1 MRLPKGESSVSA
13 WGLNFSFRVQVRA
26 SGHSFFY
33 SPPPPFLPIRL
44 QKSMAPP
51 HSMPI
56 NEFGYINH
64 YTSTTSFSEP
74 QFPGPALARMESNY
88 STMSSDSRLNLVDRT
103 DSQPTSTHSRKRYTL
118 PLFRGPSES
127 SRGSY
132 DDSSRDSSP
141 FQWRDLFKGWQLLL
155 FGSWFNVLLCLI
167 PVACVFSLTMTE
179 YHGLVFM
186 FCLLSLLPLVK
197 IHEITTRELSARIGG
212 SKTGLLNASLNN
224 TVEIVVALSALRKCE
239 LRVVQSSLI
248 GSILGKLLL
257 VLGLCFFAGGL
268 RFSEQWFDATAN
280 QVHSSLLSISVGV
293 LLLPVAYH
301 FALSGNRNDD
311 VPENQR
317 LSILNMSHAV
327 SLILLTIYGFY
338 LVFQLVSHTHLYRDS
353 QTKSR
358 KLSINVQTPAIFH
371 TLTLREKGKA
381 FPQSDSTTAIYNDEE
396 NVSRWFKG
404 AQSEP
409 QADTLSPSPSS
420 TRSPSRSPSPQ
431 QQPGTP
437 YISPPN
443 GDFTTSAVTLTD
455 SGHVL
460 PVAAVDPSIRLV
472 DLDTMGGA
480 SLRRINCPSSL
491 AMRSVSTASDATW
504 NESARSF
511 SGSTVNSSNHPDL
524 TLDTDDLSSGK
535 FIDIPLE
542 KKAALVSPTG
552 SVVSSREPQLSWFL
566 TVASLIVVTVG
577 VAFIA
582 DWLVEAMD
590 GISMTISKEW
600 VALVLLPAVSS
611 IAECGNA
618 IGVSVKDQ
626 VTLSISVAVGSSIQT
641 ALFVIPLM
649 VTIAWAMGKPLALLF
664 DPFESLV
671 LYISVQTMTHVVADG
686 KSNWLE
692 GAILIC
698 LYIMIAVSFWFYP
711 GSNLPSSLAAC
722 TSTV

>member
-1 MRLPKGESSVSA
+1 MTT
-13 WGLNFSFRVQVRA
+13 
-26 SGHSFFY
+26 
-33 SPPPPFLPIRL
+33 PPYPTP
-44 QKSMAPP
+44 M
-51 HSMPI
+51 

-64 YTSTTSFSEP
+64 YTSTTASYPEP

-88 STMSSDSRLNLVDRT
+88 STMSSDSRVNLVERT
-103 DSQPTSTHSRKRYTL
+103 DSQPNSARSRKRYTL

-127 SRGSY
+127 SRGSQN
-132 DDSSRDSSP
+132 DSCSRDSSP
-141 FQWRDLFKGWQLLL
+141 FQWRDIMKGWRLLL
-155 FGSWFNVLLCLI
+155 LGSWFNVLLCLI
-167 PVACVFSLTMTE
+167 PVACIFSITMTE

-197 IHEITTRELSARIGG
+197 IHELTTRELSARIGG

-224 TVEIVVALSALRKCE
+224 TVEIVVAFSALRKCE
-239 LRVVQSSLI
+239 LHVVQSSLI

-268 RFSEQWFDATAN
+268 KFTEQGFDHTAN

-327 SLILLTIYGFY
+327 SVILLTIYGFY

-371 TLTLREKGKA
+371 TMTLREKGRG
-381 FPQSDSTTAIYNDEE
+381 FPKSESTTAIYNNEDT
-396 NVSRWFKG
+396 VSLRR
-404 AQSEP
+404 
-409 QADTLSPSPSS
+409 TH
-420 TRSPSRSPSPQ
+420 SPSRLASR
-431 QQPGTP
+431 
-437 YISPPN
+437 
-443 GDFTTSAVTLTD
+443 SASEASEATCSKG
-455 SGHVL
+455 SG
-460 PVAAVDPSIRLV
+460 R
-472 DLDTMGGA
+472 T
-480 SLRRINCPSSL
+480 
-491 AMRSVSTASDATW
+491 
-504 NESARSF
+504 F
-511 SGSTVNSSNHPDL
+511 SGSTINSSNHPGL
-524 TLDTDDLSSGK
+524 TVDTADLSSEN
-535 FIDIPLE
+535 FTDIPLGGTSKE
-542 KKAALVSPTG
+542 ALASPTG
-552 SVVSSREPQLSWFL
+552 SVKSAREPQLSWFM
-566 TVASLIVVTVG
+566 TVTSLIVVTIA

-590 GISMTISKEW
+590 GISETISKEW
-600 VALVLLPAVSS
+600 VALVLLPAVTS

-722 TSTV
+722 TSTA

>member
-1 MRLPKGESSVSA
+1 
-13 WGLNFSFRVQVRA
+13 
-26 SGHSFFY
+26 
-33 SPPPPFLPIRL
+33 
-44 QKSMAPP
+44 
-51 HSMPI
+51 MPI
-56 NEFGYINH
+56 NESGYINQ
-64 YTSTTSFSEP
+64 YTSATSSYSEP

-88 STMSSDSRLNLVDRT
+88 STMSSDSRLNLVERT
-103 DSQPTSTHSRKRYTL
+103 DSQPTSTRSRKRYTL

-132 DDSSRDSSP
+132 NGSCSGESPP
-141 FQWRDLFKGWQLLL
+141 FQWRDVFKGWRFLL
-155 FGSWFNVLLCLI
+155 FGSWFNILLCLV
-167 PVACVFSLTMTE
+167 PVACIISLTMTE

-186 FCLLSLLPLVK
+186 FCLLSLLPLIK

-268 RFSEQWFDATAN
+268 RFTEQWFDATAN

-358 KLSINVQTPAIFH
+358 KLSINVQTPALFH
-371 TLTLREKGKA
+371 TLTLRDKGKP
-381 FPQSDSTTAIYNDEE
+381 FPQSDSSAAIYNGED

-404 AQSEP
+404 GQIGPEAP
-409 QADTLSPSPSS
+409 TLSPSPSLS
-420 TRSPSRSPSPQ
+420 DGSSRSPSPR

-443 GDFTTSAVTLTD
+443 FTASEVTLTD
-455 SGHVL
+455 SRNVY
-460 PVAAVDPSIRLV
+460 PVVAVDPSIRLV
-472 DLDTMGGA
+472 DLDTTGGT
-480 SLRRINCPSSL
+480 SLRRTDSPSRRL
-491 AMRSVSTASDATW
+491 AMRSASAASDATW
-504 NESARSF
+504 NGSARSF
-511 SGSTVNSSNHPDL
+511 SGSTINSSNHPGL
-524 TLDTDDLSSGK
+524 TLDTEDLSSSK
-535 FIDIPLE
+535 FTDVPLGGDS
-542 KKAALVSPTG
+542 KKAPPVSPTG
-552 SVVSSREPQLSWFL
+552 SVISSREPQLSWFV
-566 TVASLIVVTVG
+566 TVTSLILVTVG

-722 TSTV
+722 TSTA

>member
-1 MRLPKGESSVSA
+1 MTTPPYSV
-13 WGLNFSFRVQVRA
+13 
-26 SGHSFFY
+26 
-33 SPPPPFLPIRL
+33 
-44 QKSMAPP
+44 
-51 HSMPI
+51 PI

-64 YTSTTSFSEP
+64 YTSTTSVSEP

-88 STMSSDSRLNLVDRT
+88 STMSSDSRLNLVERT

-118 PLFRGPSES
+118 PLFRGPSGS

-132 DDSSRDSSP
+132 NDSSGSASP
-141 FQWRDLFKGWQLLL
+141 FQWRDVFKGWRLLL

-167 PVACVFSLTMTE
+167 PVACIFSITMTE

-197 IHEITTRELSARIGG
+197 IHEVTTRELSARIGG

-268 RFSEQWFDATAN
+268 RFSEQWFDASGSLFFSFVRHDSQSPSAAN

-301 FALSGNRNDD
+301 FALSGNKNDD

-338 LVFQLVSHTHLYRDS
+338 LVFQLVSHTHLYQDS
-353 QTKSR
+353 QKKSR

-371 TLTLREKGKA
+371 TITLRERGRA
-381 FPQSDSTTAIYNDEE
+381 FPQSDSSAAIYNGED
-396 NVSRWFKG
+396 NVSRWFK
-404 AQSEP
+404 ATQSET
-409 QADTLSPSPSS
+409 QARSLSSSPSS
-420 TRSPSRSPSPQ
+420 TRSPSRPPSPQ

-437 YISPPN
+437 YISPP
-443 GDFTTSAVTLTD
+443 GDNFAASEVTLTD
-455 SGHVL
+455 SGNTY
-460 PVAAVDPSIRLV
+460 PVAAVDSSVRLV
-472 DLDTMGGA
+472 DLDAMGGT
-480 SLRRINCPSSL
+480 SLRRINSPSKL
-491 AMRSVSTASDATW
+491 ALRSDSATTW
-504 NESARSF
+504 NDSARSF
-511 SGSTVNSSNHPDL
+511 SGSTINSSNHPGL
-524 TLDTDDLSSGK
+524 TLDTEDLHPEK
-535 FIDIPLE
+535 FVDVPLGGPPRRATPASPID
-542 KKAALVSPTG
+542 
-552 SVVSSREPQLSWFL
+552 SVMSSREPQLSWFV
-566 TVASLIVVTVG
+566 TVASLLLVTVG

-590 GISMTISKEW
+590 GISTTISKEW

-722 TSTV
+722 TSTA

>member
-1 MRLPKGESSVSA
+1 
-13 WGLNFSFRVQVRA
+13 
-26 SGHSFFY
+26 
-33 SPPPPFLPIRL
+33 
-44 QKSMAPP
+44 
-51 HSMPI
+51 MPI
-56 NEFGYINH
+56 NESGYINH
-64 YTSTTSFSEP
+64 YTSATSSYSEP
-74 QFPGPALARMESNY
+74 QFPGPALARMESNF
-88 STMSSDSRLNLVDRT
+88 STMSSDSRLNLVERT
-103 DSQPTSTHSRKRYTL
+103 DSQPTSTRSRKRYTL

-132 DDSSRDSSP
+132 NDNCSGESPP
-141 FQWRDLFKGWQLLL
+141 FQWRDVFKGWRFLL
-155 FGSWFNVLLCLI
+155 FGSWFNILLCLV
-167 PVACVFSLTMTE
+167 PVACIISLTMTE

-186 FCLLSLLPLVK
+186 FCLLSLLPLIK

-224 TVEIVVALSALRKCE
+224 TVEIVVAFSALRKCE

-268 RFSEQWFDATAN
+268 RFTEQWFDATAN
-280 QVHSSLLSISVGV
+280 QIHSSLLSISVGV

-358 KLSINVQTPAIFH
+358 KLSINVQTPALFH
-371 TLTLREKGKA
+371 TLTLRDKGKP
-381 FPQSDSTTAIYNDEE
+381 FPQSDSSTAIYNGED

-404 AQSEP
+404 GQIAPEAP
-409 QADTLSPSPSS
+409 TLSPSPSLS
-420 TRSPSRSPSPQ
+420 DGSSRSPSPQ

-443 GDFTTSAVTLTD
+443 FTASEVTLTD
-455 SGHVL
+455 SRNVY
-460 PVAAVDPSIRLV
+460 PVVAVDPSIRLV
-472 DLDTMGGA
+472 DLETMGGTF
-480 SLRRINCPSSL
+480 LRRTDSPSRRL
-491 AMRSVSTASDATW
+491 AMRSASAASDAAW
-504 NESARSF
+504 NGSARSF
-511 SGSTVNSSNHPDL
+511 SGSTINSSNHPGL
-524 TLDTDDLSSGK
+524 TLDTEDLSSSK
-535 FIDIPLE
+535 FTDIPLGGDS
-542 KKAALVSPTG
+542 KKALSVSPNG
-552 SVVSSREPQLSWFL
+552 SVISSREPQLSWFV
-566 TVASLIVVTVG
+566 TVTSLILVTVG

-722 TSTV
+722 TSTA

>member
-1 MRLPKGESSVSA
+1 MTT
-13 WGLNFSFRVQVRA
+13 
-26 SGHSFFY
+26 
-33 SPPPPFLPIRL
+33 PPYPTP
-44 QKSMAPP
+44 M
-51 HSMPI
+51 

-64 YTSTTSFSEP
+64 YTSTTASYPEP

-88 STMSSDSRLNLVDRT
+88 STMSSDSRVNLVERT
-103 DSQPTSTHSRKRYTL
+103 DSQPNSARSRKRYTL
-118 PLFRGPSES
+118 PLFRGPSET
-127 SRGSY
+127 SRGGQN
-132 DDSSRDSSP
+132 DNCSRDSAP
-141 FQWRDLFKGWQLLL
+141 FQWRDMMKGWRLLL
-155 FGSWFNVLLCLI
+155 LGSWFNVLLCLI
-167 PVACVFSLTMTE
+167 PVACIFSITMTE

-197 IHEITTRELSARIGG
+197 IHELTTRELSARIGG

-224 TVEIVVALSALRKCE
+224 TVEVVVAFSALRKCE
-239 LRVVQSSLI
+239 LHVVQSSLI

-268 RFSEQWFDATAN
+268 KFTEQGFDHTAN

-327 SLILLTIYGFY
+327 SVILLTIYGFY

-371 TLTLREKGKA
+371 TMTLREKGRG
-381 FPQSDSTTAIYNDEE
+381 FPKSESTTAIYNNEDT
-396 NVSRWFKG
+396 VSRWFK
-404 AQSEP
+404 ATQSEQHAP
-409 QADTLSPSPSS
+409 ALSPSSS
-420 TRSPSRSPSPQ
+420 ISDSSIKSASPR

-443 GDFTTSAVTLTD
+443 VTGSEVTLTD
-455 SGHVL
+455 SAYVHPV
-460 PVAAVDPSIRLV
+460 VAAVDPSIRLV
-472 DLDTMGGA
+472 DFDGMGGS
-480 SLRRINCPSSL
+480 SLRRTHSPSRL
-491 AMRSVSTASDATW
+491 ASRSASEASEATC
-504 NESARSF
+504 SKGSGRTF
-511 SGSTVNSSNHPDL
+511 SGSTINSSNHPGL
-524 TLDTDDLSSGK
+524 TVDTADLSSEN
-535 FIDIPLE
+535 FTDIPLGGTSKE
-542 KKAALVSPTG
+542 ALASPTG
-552 SVVSSREPQLSWFL
+552 SVKSAREPQLSWFM
-566 TVASLIVVTVG
+566 TVTSLIVVTIA

-590 GISMTISKEW
+590 GISETISKEW
-600 VALVLLPAVSS
+600 VALVLLPAVTS

-722 TSTV
+722 TSTA